1 MIYSAIVCLS
11 FEKFTQNAPKLCS
24 QKQIRTK
31 VYHNNQLEN
40 DSYSKWQFTWKCYC
54 FNFLFSYI
62 SWELLGLT
70 FLWIR
75 SGKLLGKWR
84 RILRKNER
92 WYHCVEKYVFSLSKT
107 STQNKKNIQWNLWI
121 ADTYRTLKNL
131 SIIKR
136 SPLLGGSLAKIVTIG
151 TKHFVRYWR
160 HVRYLGCPLLGG
172 FTV

>member
-70 FLWIR
+70 FLWR
-75 SGKLLGKWR
+75 LSQLELN
-84 RILRKNER
+84 ILSAIEGMSAI
-92 WYHCVEKYVFSLSKT
+92 W
-107 STQNKKNIQWNLWI
+107 
-121 ADTYRTLKNL
+121 D
-131 SIIKR
+131 
-136 SPLLGGSLAKIVTIG
+136 
-151 TKHFVRYWR
+151 VRYWEVSLYKKTR
-160 HVRYLGCPLLGG
+160 GKVRTYEVFCMVLLENKVDW
-172 FTV
+172 FSEANLRSLENRKWKNSC